1 MNKIYNI
8 QALRG
13 IAALLVVL
21 SHLLIIE
28 QKYGGTQTIL
38 SEMVRFGVFGVDL
51 FFVISGFIMI
61 TISRNKFQSSKETL
75 KFIYH
80 RTTRIYPA
88 YWFYSSLLLI
98 VFALIDLIPFFNK
111 LKFDSKSLSY
121 GGFLSGFFGGLTGN
135 QGALRS
141 AFLIKIGL
149 DKKVF
154 IGTTVV
160 ISSLV
165 DFTRLSVYTTN
176 LYNLNLNDYSAVG
189 FFAISSGVIG
199 SYLGNKLLKKVTLK
213 SIKIL
218 VAFMILFLAMALLI
232 GLI

>member
-1 MNKIYNI
+1 
-8 QALRG
+8 
-13 IAALLVVL
+13 
-21 SHLLIIE
+21 
-28 QKYGGTQTIL
+28 
-38 SEMVRFGVFGVDL
+38 
-51 FFVISGFIMI
+51 
-61 TISRNKFQSSKETL
+61 
-75 KFIYH
+75 
-80 RTTRIYPA
+80 
-88 YWFYSSLLLI
+88 
-98 VFALIDLIPFFNK
+98 
-111 LKFDSKSLSY
+111 
-121 GGFLSGFFGGLTGN
+121 
-135 QGALRS
+135 
-141 AFLIKIGL
+141 
-149 DKKVF
+149 
-154 IGTTVV
+154 V

>member
-1 MNKIYNI
+1 MLAFLGSFILFQLNDEVILYSYELMGNTKKIS
-8 QALRG
+8 
-13 IAALLVVL
+13 LV
-21 SHLLIIE
+21 
-28 QKYGGTQTIL
+28 
-38 SEMVRFGVFGVDL
+38 
-51 FFVISGFIMI
+51 
-61 TISRNKFQSSKETL
+61 
-75 KFIYH
+75 KFIV
-80 RTTRIYPA
+80 
-88 YWFYSSLLLI
+88 SLLLI